1 MRSVLL
7 REGEQIAGLGCVGG
21 DGFLDEQIDAGDEQ
35 RRGNCVM
42 RGGGDANG
50 CGVKLDFAAR
60 PGFETGVDGGVDGDA
75 PLFSER
81 GGPRGSGSTI
91 AASLTGRPRCWRSR

>member
-1 MRSVLL
+1 MRGNGRVEAFKMADRENAVVRL
-7 REGEQIAGLGCVGG
+7 REGEQIGGLGCVGG

-35 RRGNCVM
+35 RRGDCMM

-50 CGVKLDFAAR
+50 CRVKLDIATR
-60 PGFETGVDGGVDGDA
+60 SGFETGVDGGVDGNA

-81 GGPRGSGSTI
+81 GG
-91 AASLTGRPRCWRSR
+91 A